1 MKYITIFADASFDPV
16 TGAAGISMWARDAVN
31 FHRASKA
38 LSFPVESAAQA
49 ESVALG
55 TAITIALRVFTH
67 EPGDRLSIQSDCLHA
82 LDLFAPVPQ
91 QKKPWPAIEAAM
103 RSNVLEAIQQFGL
116 SLHPKHVEGHSGK
129 SSPRSAVNYWCD
141 KEARSQMRKARKAL
155 QVTSVIS
162 H

>member
-1 MKYITIFADASFDPV
+1 MKYITIFADASFDHV

-38 LSFPVESAAQA
+38 LTFPVESASQA

-55 TAITIALRVFTH
+55 TAITVALRVFTH
-67 EPGDRLSIQSDCLHA
+67 DPGDRLSIQSDCLHA

-91 QKKPWPAIEAAM
+91 RKKPWPGIEAAM
-103 RSNVLEAIQQFGL
+103 RSNVLEASQQFGL
-116 SLHPKHVEGHSGK
+116 SLHPKHVKGHSGK
-129 SSPRSAVNYWCD
+129 GNPRSAVNDWCD
-141 KEARSQMRKARKAL
+141 SEARSQMRKARKHFKSIGA
-155 QVTSVIS
+155 IS